1 MAELVLT
8 KEEEEAPSY
17 LDWSDETL
25 AKAVRALAAN
35 LKDDVLGKAALGAV
49 ALVNVLVKLCHDTN
63 TATTTIRQE
72 GVTHKDEQLGDWV
85 VTVQRIKK

>member
-25 AKAVRALAAN
+25 AKAVRVLAAN
-35 LKDDVLGKAALGAV
+35 LNDELGKTSLGAV
-49 ALVNVLVKLCHDTN
+49 AVANVLIDLCHDTN
-63 TATTTIRQE
+63 AATTTIRQE
-72 GVTHKDEQLGDWV
+72 GVTHKDKHLGDWV
-85 VTVQRIKK
+85 ITVERIR